1 MIQPVTTS
9 VCWVV
14 RVVTHADDQLIMSI
28 SWAVSGS
35 YLLMEAVRMYSYFN
49 RKTQQPVKMFFFK
62 GLYFVLFHFLCLSLY
77 DVYLECL
84 YKFGLTESF
93 IEILHLYNFA
103 YIVITV
109 CIVCYI
115 YFLFYFVNKSC
126 LLLLLL
132 LRTFL
137 CLCECHCYLN
147 NFPPATC
154 FNNKFSAVVK
164 ILEHFFLIKKKYS
177 QSHKNN
183 NHKNYCPL
191 NHCASLLKMSLLDA
205 INKTV
210 GSND

>member
-147 NFPPATC
+147 NFPLQLVSITSLLQLL
-154 FNNKFSAVVK
+154 KFWN
-164 ILEHFFLIKKKYS
+164 IFFLLKKNIHNLTKITTTKITV
-177 QSHKNN
+177 H
-183 NHKNYCPL
+183 L
-191 NHCASLLKMSLLDA
+191 IIALHCSKCHY
-205 INKTV
+205 
-210 GSND
+210 

>member
-84 YKFGLTESF
+84 YNFGLTESF
-93 IEILHLYNFA
+93 IEKLHLYNFA

-132 LRTFL
+132 LWTFL

-154 FNNKFSAVVK
+154 FNNKFAAVVK
-164 ILEHFFLIKKKYS
+164 ILGHFFLIKKNIQNLTKIKTTKITV
-177 QSHKNN
+177 H
-183 NHKNYCPL
+183 L
-191 NHCASLLKMSLLDA
+191 IIALHCSKCHY
-205 INKTV
+205 
-210 GSND
+210 